1 MAARGTAGV
10 ACIIASALGFG
21 AMAILA
27 RIAYA
32 SGVDIPTLLALRF
45 AIAAI
50 IIVAMARASG
60 ATFPRGANLVG
71 LVLLGAIGYAGQ
83 AFTFFAALG
92 HAPAGIVA
100 LLLYTHPALVA
111 LLSAWLLHEALTP
124 RKIAALAIALAGT
137 FLTVLPSLLSGD
149 GSSATQPAGVALGLS
164 AAVIYACYIVG
175 GARITK
181 EVPVLAMSA
190 VVVSSAAVVFVLVT
204 AVRGAHWPATA
215 IGWWAVIGIALVC
228 TVAAITL
235 YFAGLARVGP
245 TRAATLSTVE
255 PVFTVLLA
263 AVVLGER
270 AAGLQLVGGALIL
283 FAVVLLARAPQDANG
298 TARGSP

>member
-1 MAARGTAGV
+1 
-10 ACIIASALGFG
+10 
-21 AMAILA
+21 MAILA

-32 SGVDIPTLLALRF
+32 DGVDIPTLLALRF

-50 IIVAMARASG
+50 IIVAMALASG
-60 ATFPRGANLVG
+60 AGLPRGGNLIG

-83 AFTFFAALG
+83 AFSFFAALT

-111 LLSAWLLHEALTP
+111 LLSAWLLHEVLTA
-124 RKIAALAIALAGT
+124 RKIGALVVALAGT
-137 FLTVLPSLLSGD
+137 FLTIVPALLGGDASGT
-149 GSSATQPAGVALGLS
+149 ATQPAGIALGIT

-175 GARITK
+175 GARITRD
-181 EVPVLAMSA
+181 VPVLAMSA

-204 AVRGAHWPATA
+204 ALRGAHWPASAT
-215 IGWWAVIGIALVC
+215 GWWAVTGIALVS

-245 TRAATLSTVE
+245 TRAATLSTIE

-263 AVVLGER
+263 TLVLREHV
-270 AAGLQLVGGALIL
+270 AGLQLAGGALIL
-283 FAVVLLARAPQDANG
+283 TAVVLLARAPLDAG
-298 TARGSP
+298 ATTGSS